1 MNAASIGVFSARGNL
16 ARVTGECVANR
27 TTGKKGQRARAVQM
41 YAEWIVHSGA
51 STSKVLI
58 DQVETPGT
66 DIRRRELYR
75 PPDRNLI
82 RSRDACR
89 AHASTIARA

>member
-1 MNAASIGVFSARGNL
+1 LNECIGVFSARGTL

-27 TTGKKGQRARAVQM
+27 TTGKKGQRARVQM

-58 DQVETPGT
+58 DQVETPGYSAT
-66 DIRRRELYR
+66 
-75 PPDRNLI
+75 
-82 RSRDACR
+82 
-89 AHASTIARA
+89 